1 MGQSSVTSAEAGGG
15 FQTALAL
22 AALCAV
28 GAAAYANTFG
38 VPFVLD
44 DWNNILDNPFI
55 RWTQIDLESV
65 RFTVSNAP
73 LARPIAYLTFAL
85 NHWFGGYE
93 VAGYH
98 AVNLAIHLANAFL
111 VYLLTK
117 LTLRRLPL
125 LSAQASPAPA
135 PAAVPWLAL
144 AAALVFVAH
153 PIQTQSVTYVVQRMN
168 LLCAFF
174 YLSALCAFVRGR
186 LSASRARAAA
196 WFALAVLS
204 SALALGSKENAAT
217 LPLAAW
223 LYDWFFLRDLR
234 RGRRA
239 ELALLLMVA
248 LFAGLFVGRGG
259 TTLLDH
265 SAREFTLWE
274 RLLTQPRVV
283 LLYVSLIALPL
294 PSRLNLAHD
303 VAFSRG
309 LLDPPTTLAAILAI
323 GLALALA
330 VRIARRRRLA
340 SFAILWV
347 FLELAIESTI
357 FPIELVFEHRTYLP
371 LVGICLWLT
380 VPLGGLAARRRPLA
394 IAATAAVVVALACL
408 TFVRNATWGDEIR
421 LWSDAAAKSPGLV
434 RAHTNLGVALSRAG
448 RHEEA
453 LASYERGL
461 ALAPDSAELHY
472 DRVFSLRALGR
483 EQEAE
488 SELDIVLYL
497 APDHA
502 GAHQLKGE
510 AALRRG
516 DLGAAIQHLR
526 DALAANNRVAATYH
540 LLGIAL
546 LERGE
551 IDDAAPSLQAAAR
564 LDPRL
569 APASRRAFAAASS
582 TRGLVRLADGDARGA
597 LIDLRAV
604 LAADPGDPL
613 AANGLAWILATSS
626 DASLRDPPEAVRAA
640 EWAVNARPE
649 DPGLLDTLGAA
660 YAAAGRFKDAIAA
673 AERAAEI
680 ASSRGDTAMRDR
692 IRERLVN
699 YKAGEAWIAGP
710 H

>member
-1 MGQSSVTSAEAGGG
+1 MGRSSVTSAEAGGG

-28 GAAAYANTFG
+28 GGAAYANTFG

-73 LARPIAYLTFAL
+73 LARPVAYLTFAL

-98 AVNLAIHLANAFL
+98 AVNLAIHLVNAFL
-111 VYLLTK
+111 VYALAK
-117 LTLRRLPL
+117 LTLGRLPL
-125 LSAQASPAPA
+125 LSAQASPPPA

-174 YLSALCAFVRGR
+174 YLSALCAFVRAR
-186 LSASRARAAA
+186 LSASRSRAA
-196 WFALAVLS
+196 WFALALLS
-204 SALALGSKENAAT
+204 GALALGSKENAAT

-259 TTLLDH
+259 TALLDH
-265 SAREFTLWE
+265 SARAFTLWE
-274 RLLTQPRVV
+274 RLLTQPRIV

-294 PSRLNLAHD
+294 PGRLNLAHD

-309 LLDPPTTLAAILAI
+309 LLDPPTTLASIVAI

-340 SFAILWV
+340 SFAILWF

-371 LVGICLWLT
+371 LVGICLWLP
-380 VPLGGLAARRRPLA
+380 VALGGLASRRPRLA
-394 IAATAAVVVALACL
+394 AAATAAVVVALAGM
-408 TFVRNATWGDEIR
+408 TFVRNATWGSEIR

-434 RAHTNLGVALSRAG
+434 RAQTNLGVALSRAG

-453 LASYERGL
+453 LSAYERAL
-461 ALAPDSAELHY
+461 ALEPDSAELHY

-488 SELDIVLYL
+488 GELDLVLHL

-502 GAHQLKGE
+502 GAHQMKGE

-516 DLGAAIQHLR
+516 DLGTAITHLR
-526 DALAANNRVAATYH
+526 DALASNNRVAAAHH

-546 LERGE
+546 LARGE

-582 TRGLVRLADGDARGA
+582 SRGLVRLADGDARGA
-597 LIDLRAV
+597 LIDLRAA

-626 DASLRDPPEAVRAA
+626 DASLRNPPEAVRAA

-673 AERAAEI
+673 AERAEQI
-680 ASSRGDTAMRDR
+680 ASTRGDAALRDR

-699 YKAGEAWIAGP
+699 YRAGEAWVAGP